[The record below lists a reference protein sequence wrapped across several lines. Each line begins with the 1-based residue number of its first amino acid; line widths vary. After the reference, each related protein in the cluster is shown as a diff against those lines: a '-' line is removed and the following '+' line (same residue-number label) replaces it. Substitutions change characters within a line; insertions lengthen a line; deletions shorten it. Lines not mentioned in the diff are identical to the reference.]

1 MEFNDVIASRHS
13 VRHFLDKE
21 VPHRL
26 LDAMVL
32 QAGTAPSSRHS
43 KSSAFMIVEDP
54 DTLLALSELRTSGAG
69 FVKDAKA
76 AIIVLGDESKSDLWE
91 TNAAISATF
100 LQLSAVNLGL
110 GTCWVQVSG
119 RRRSK
124 DGSVPGMA
132 EDYVR
137 ELLGIE
143 DRMRVLCVIA
153 VGYEAEAL

>member
-1 MEFNDVIASRHS
+1 MGEIAIPHFCRYVHFPFVSYTHLLHS
-13 VRHFLDKE
+13 NNPSFYQITEPNGQGNTSPATVK
-21 VPHRL
+21 L
-26 LDAMVL
+26 L
-32 QAGTAPSSRHS
+32 
-43 KSSAFMIVEDP
+43 
-54 DTLLALSELRTSGAG
+54 
-69 FVKDAKA
+69 

-143 DRMRVLCVIA
+143 ERMRVLCVIA
-153 VGYEAEAL
+153 VGYEAESL